1 MTFETEEGFHWKHRS
16 INDNNFITIMPKQDN
31 YSREIQI
38 YAEVLDLK
46 EQIEHNP
53 NMSLLCERYLSPSLS
68 EDISFELYGDVIASG
83 NDCYLNIRE
92 NDIIMDIMYANA
104 DIQKSDFEAD
114 KMILKCTNDKDIT
127 ASIYLQDN
135 DYNRKEVCL
144 SEELTKDLVDLANRY
159 CVNQKGMS
167 LNELLYRKNN
177 VLDKIDRK
185 MSFEYEID

>member
-1 MTFETEEGFHWKHRS
+1 
-16 INDNNFITIMPKQDN
+16 MPKQDN